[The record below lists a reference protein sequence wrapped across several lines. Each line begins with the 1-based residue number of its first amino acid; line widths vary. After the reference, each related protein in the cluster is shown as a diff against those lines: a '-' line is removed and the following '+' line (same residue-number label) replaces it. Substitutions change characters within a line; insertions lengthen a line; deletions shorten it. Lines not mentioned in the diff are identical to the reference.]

1 VHVDVKKQGRI
12 PDGGG
17 WRPHGRGSAQDRATG
32 GVRDRAK
39 RRGTTGSRGYRFLH
53 HAVDDFSRLAY
64 SEVLDDERKTTA
76 AQFWLRANAFFA
88 AAGIT
93 VEQVMTGC
101 PLSLL
106 FKEPVGDT
114 YPS

>member
-1 VHVDVKKQGRI
+1 VDVKKQGRI

-76 AQFWLRANAFFA
+76 A
-88 AAGIT
+88 GIT